1 MFFRYL
7 GIGFRAELEL
17 ALMRTRSDEK
27 RAVRT
32 HRPRPLALCPNT
44 PRWRRITHLYMMRA
58 LLLVGHGLLGLG
70 VVLGDELGLLGD
82 GAV

>member
-27 RAVRT
+27 ASG
-32 HRPRPLALCPNT
+32 PDA
-44 PRWRRITHLYMMRA
+44 
-58 LLLVGHGLLGLG
+58 
-70 VVLGDELGLLGD
+70 
-82 GAV
+82 